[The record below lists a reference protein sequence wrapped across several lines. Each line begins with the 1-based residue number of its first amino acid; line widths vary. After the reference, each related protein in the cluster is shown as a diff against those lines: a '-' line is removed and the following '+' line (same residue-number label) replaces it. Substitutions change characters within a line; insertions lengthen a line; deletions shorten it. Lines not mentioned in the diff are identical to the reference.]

1 MPFYEKGKVYVGKPC
16 KKCGGKVRYANS
28 RRCVQCK
35 NALSKAEW
43 ERKKGAGCEPDEASI
58 EQVLERHSLES

>member
-1 MPFYEKGKVYVGKPC
+1 MPFYEIGKVYVGKPC
-16 KKCGGKVRYANS
+16 KKCGSKVRYSNS

-43 ERKKGAGCEPDEASI
+43 ERKKAQNEVEA
-58 EQVLERHSLES
+58 VLEKHGIE

>member
-1 MPFYEKGKVYVGKPC
+1 MAFYESGKVFVGKPC
-16 KKCGGKVRYANS
+16 KKCGGKVRYCNS

-43 ERKKGAGCEPDEASI
+43 QRNKSQAEA
-58 EQVLERHSLES
+58 EAVLERHGIE